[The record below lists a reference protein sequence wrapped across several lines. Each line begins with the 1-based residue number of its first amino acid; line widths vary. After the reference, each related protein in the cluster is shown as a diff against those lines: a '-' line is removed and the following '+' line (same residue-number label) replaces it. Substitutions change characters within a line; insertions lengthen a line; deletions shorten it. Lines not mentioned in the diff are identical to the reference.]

1 MQAGTDVDCGG
12 FVTSNAFAALAQGL
26 ISESDIDT
34 VLRRL
39 FRVRL
44 RLGQFDPPGPLST
57 IGMDQVII
65 CGRTQRT
72 HTFPS
77 VLFSPTQVCTPE
89 HIELARDGARQ
100 SIVLAKNDGG
110 LLPLSPAAFASPVV
124 IGPLTLEIGINCTTY
139 YGSNPCPNTATNS
152 EPWGS
157 MAGVWMP
164 EVWLTSIFP
173 ACSSA
178 HGYCAVHS
186 VGGRRSWSPY
196 GQIDE

>member
-12 FVTSNAFAALAQGL
+12 FVTSNASVALAQGL
-26 ISESDIDT
+26 ITESDIDT

-57 IGMDQVII
+57 IGMDQVSSLW
-65 CGRTQRT
+65 TNAT
-72 HTFPS
+72 NPHLPS
-77 VLFSPTQVCTPE
+77 ALLFPTQVCTPE

-110 LLPLSPAAFASPVV
+110 LLPLSPAAFISPVV

-139 YGSNPCPNTATNS
+139 YGSNPCPNTTTNS
-152 EPWGS
+152 EP
-157 MAGVWMP
+157 
-164 EVWLTSIFP
+164 
-173 ACSSA
+173 
-178 HGYCAVHS
+178 
-186 VGGRRSWSPY
+186 
-196 GQIDE
+196 